1 MWNEAVKKVSHAS
14 SKGSVQ
20 AQSDSMKMP
29 SACLGLC
36 TLYRAS
42 PRLSPKDHHSHFT
55 DEEIKAGEVK
65 QDNVLGWKKTQGLD
79 SYFDLEQSYL
89 ISCYQITCK

>member
-29 SACLGLC
+29 KHAYGSVPYTELHRDCLPRIIIPISQMKKSRLG
-36 TLYRAS
+36 
-42 PRLSPKDHHSHFT
+42 RLS
-55 DEEIKAGEVK
+55 
-65 QDNVLGWKKTQGLD
+65 KTM
-79 SYFDLEQSYL
+79 
-89 ISCYQITCK
+89 C